1 MTSLTEINTKQDQ
14 DIELLNQ
21 FLVSRSPAIR
31 EELVLRHVSLIH
43 FVLGRLGVSSDIGMD
58 YEDLVHQGL
67 LGLIDAVDR
76 YNPEYGT
83 QFSTYAT
90 VRIRGKVLDYLR
102 SMDWLSRTARH
113 RSKSIQKAIQTIT
126 TQTNTPPNEK
136 EISEFLGIDQ
146 DKVHQG
152 LMDANKVIVSLDAL
166 VNLDDENENTLYDTL
181 ADDNQVDPVEI
192 VSENDLKT
200 RMVSSL
206 KKLSERDQLVLSLYY
221 FEELTLKEIGK
232 VLEVSESRACQI
244 HSQAIMNLQALLS

>member
-1 MTSLTEINTKQDQ
+1 MDIANLNTKQIQ
-14 DIELLNQ
+14 DIDLLNQ
-21 FLVSRSPAIR
+21 FLATRSPSLR

-43 FVLGRLGVSSDIGMD
+43 YVLGRLGVSSDIGMD

-113 RSKSIQKAIQTIT
+113 RSKTIQKAIQALTN
-126 TQTNTPPNEK
+126 QTNVPPNEQ
-136 EISEFLGIDQ
+136 ELSEFLGLDL

-152 LMDANKVIVSLDAL
+152 LLDSNKVIVSLDAL
-166 VNLDDENENTLYDTL
+166 VNNDDENESTLYDTL
-181 ADDNQVDPVEI
+181 ADDSQVDPAEI
-192 VSENDLKT
+192 ATENDLKT

-244 HSQAIMNLQALLS
+244 HSQAILNLQALLS

>member
-1 MTSLTEINTKQDQ
+1 MISTVDANTKQTP
-14 DIELLNQ
+14 DIDLLNQ
-21 FLVSRSPAIR
+21 FLTSRSPAIR

-43 FVLGRLGVSSDIGMD
+43 YVLGRLGVSSDIGMD

-76 YNPEYGT
+76 YNPGFGT

-102 SMDWLSRTARH
+102 SIDWLSRTARH
-113 RSKSIQKAIQTIT
+113 RSKSIQKAIQTLT
-126 TQTNTPPNEK
+126 TQTNVPPNEQQ
-136 EISEFLGIDQ
+136 ISEYLGIDL

-152 LMDANKVIVSLDAL
+152 LLDSNKIIVSLDAL
-166 VNLDDENENTLYDTL
+166 VNNDEDSETSLYDTL
-181 ADDNQVDPVEI
+181 ADDNQEDPAEI
-192 VSENDLKT
+192 ASENDLKT
-200 RMVSSL
+200 QMVGCL

-244 HSQAIMNLQALLS
+244 HSQAILNLQAMLS

>member
-1 MTSLTEINTKQDQ
+1 MDMLSTNTKQLQ
-14 DIELLNQ
+14 DVEILNQ
-21 FLVSRSPAIR
+21 FLATRSPAQR

-43 FVLGRLGVSSDIGMD
+43 YVLGRLGISSDIGMD

-113 RSKSIQKAIQTIT
+113 RSKSIQKAIQSLTS
-126 TQTNTPPNEK
+126 QTNLPPNEQ
-136 EISEFLGIDQ
+136 EISDFLGLDL

-152 LMDANKVIVSLDAL
+152 LLDSNKVIVSLDAL
-166 VNLDDENENTLYDTL
+166 INLDDENENSLYDTL
-181 ADDNQVDPVEI
+181 ADESQVDPAEI
-192 VSENDLKT
+192 TTENDLKS
-200 RMVSSL
+200 RMVNCL
-206 KKLSERDQLVLSLYY
+206 KKLPERDQLVLSLYY
-221 FEELTLKEIGK
+221 YEELTLKEIGK

-244 HSQAIMNLQALLS
+244 HAQAIMNLQALLS

>member
-1 MTSLTEINTKQDQ
+1 MDIANLNTKQIQ
-14 DIELLNQ
+14 DIDLLNQ
-21 FLVSRSPAIR
+21 FLATRSPSLR

-43 FVLGRLGVSSDIGMD
+43 YVLGRLGVSSDIGMD

-113 RSKSIQKAIQTIT
+113 RSKTIQKAIQALTN
-126 TQTNTPPNEK
+126 QTNVPPNEQ
-136 EISEFLGIDQ
+136 ELSEFLGLDL

-152 LMDANKVIVSLDAL
+152 LLDSNKVIVSLDAL
-166 VNLDDENENTLYDTL
+166 VNNDDENESTLYDTL
-181 ADDNQVDPVEI
+181 ADDSQVDPAEI
-192 VSENDLKT
+192 ATENDLKA

-244 HSQAIMNLQALLS
+244 HSQAILNLQALLS

>member
-1 MTSLTEINTKQDQ
+1 MITSVDANTKQTPDV
-14 DIELLNQ
+14 DLLNQ
-21 FLVSRSPAIR
+21 FLSSRSPAVR

-43 FVLGRLGVSSDIGMD
+43 YVLGRLGVSSEIGMD

-76 YNPEYGT
+76 YNPEFGT

-126 TQTNTPPNEK
+126 SQTNTPPNEQ
-136 EISEFLGIDQ
+136 EISEYLGIDL

-152 LMDANKVIVSLDAL
+152 LMDSNKIIVSLDAL
-166 VNLDDENENTLYDTL
+166 VSNDEESETSLYDTL
-181 ADDNQVDPVEI
+181 ADENQVDPADI
-192 VSENDLKT
+192 ASENDLKT
-200 RMVSSL
+200 RMVNCL
-206 KKLSERDQLVLSLYY
+206 KKLPERDQLVLSLYY

-244 HSQAIMNLQALLS
+244 HSQAILNLQALLS

>member
-1 MTSLTEINTKQDQ
+1 MTNLETSTKQDQ
-14 DIELLNQ
+14 DIELLNE
-21 FLVSRSPAIR
+21 FLATRSLKLR

-43 FVLGRLGVSSDIGMD
+43 FVLGRLGVSTEIGMD

-76 YNPEYGT
+76 YNPDFGT

-126 TQTNTPPNEK
+126 SQTNVPPNEK
-136 EISEFLGIDQ
+136 EISEFLGIDL

-152 LMDANKVIVSLDAL
+152 LLDSNKVIVSLDAL
-166 VNLDDENENTLYDTL
+166 VNADDENETTLYDTL
-181 ADDNQVDPVEI
+181 ADDNQLDPADI
-192 VSENDLKT
+192 ASENDLKSHLI
-200 RMVSSL
+200 SSIE
-206 KKLSERDQLVLSLYY
+206 KLTERDQLVLSLYY

-244 HSQAIMNLQALLS
+244 HAQAILNLQALLS

>member
-1 MTSLTEINTKQDQ
+1 MTNLETSTKQDQ
-14 DIELLNQ
+14 DIELLNE
-21 FLVSRSPAIR
+21 FLTTRSLQLR

-43 FVLGRLGVSSDIGMD
+43 FVLGRLGVSTEIGMD

-76 YNPEYGT
+76 YNPDYGT

-126 TQTNTPPNEK
+126 SQTNIPPNEK
-136 EISEFLGIDQ
+136 EISEFLGIDL

-152 LMDANKVIVSLDAL
+152 LLDSNKVIVSLDAL
-166 VNLDDENENTLYDTL
+166 VNADDENETTLYDTL
-181 ADDNQVDPVEI
+181 ADDNQMDPAEI
-192 VSENDLKT
+192 ASENDLKSHLI
-200 RMVSSL
+200 SSIE
-206 KKLSERDQLVLSLYY
+206 KLSERDRLVLSLYY

-244 HSQAIMNLQALLS
+244 HAQAILNLQALLS

>member
-1 MTSLTEINTKQDQ
+1 MDIISTNTKQAQ
-14 DIELLNQ
+14 DIDLLNQ
-21 FLVSRSPAIR
+21 FLSTRSPAIR

-43 FVLGRLGVSSDIGMD
+43 YVLGRLGVSTEIGMD

-67 LGLIDAVDR
+67 LGLIDAIDR
-76 YNPEYGT
+76 YNPEFGT

-113 RSKSIQKAIQTIT
+113 RSKSIQKAIQSLTK
-126 TQTNTPPNEK
+126 QTNIPPNEK
-136 EISEFLGIDQ
+136 EISEYLGIDI

-152 LMDANKVIVSLDAL
+152 LLDSNKMIVSLDAL
-166 VNLDDENENTLYDTL
+166 INNDEENENSLYDTL
-181 ADDNQVDPVEI
+181 ADDSQADPADI
-192 VSENDLKT
+192 TTENDMKARLLT
-200 RMVSSL
+200 SL
-206 KKLSERDQLVLSLYY
+206 KKLPERDQLVLSLYY

-244 HSQAIMNLQALLS
+244 HAQAILNLQALLS